1 MFEYGCTLPH
11 LPSYLEIREDHKLIK
26 QKSGEIPGVRYCHPL
41 MKKLDT
47 TNFDFKNVS
56 TKIFQS
62 FLTELFSCQGVLDL
76 NILCQV
82 VTNCVYHEMCEVQ
95 NIYLPG
101 FTRMRCRGGTWDHSL
116 PYCRNTSDKQHFDG
130 EINTDPSSPHSS
142 IPFHSLVPSFH

>member
-56 TKIFQS
+56 TKNISEFPDG
-62 FLTELFSCQGVLDL
+62 TVLL
-76 NILCQV
+76 SRCARPEYSLSGCNKLC
-82 VTNCVYHEMCEVQ
+82 
-95 NIYLPG
+95 
-101 FTRMRCRGGTWDHSL
+101 
-116 PYCRNTSDKQHFDG
+116 
-130 EINTDPSSPHSS
+130 
-142 IPFHSLVPSFH
+142 